1 MIQSKLHIGD
11 DILSISGKM
20 FLHFAVFF
28 NENFPFSTYSK
39 PYFFCLGKELWE
51 LITRTICTAAY
62 DLYSKG
68 GIV

>member
-20 FLHFAVFF
+20 FLHFAA
-28 NENFPFSTYSK
+28 FSMKTFLFLHTAN
-39 PYFFCLGKELWE
+39 PIFFCLGTKLWE